1 MTREE
6 LNMFIKDM
14 FKKPIDRDIKGVI
27 KVGQDDD
34 SNVKQEL
41 DEYVVTR
48 ELSKH
53 FDSFFEAYRKGIAG
67 TTDKMGVWISGF
79 FGSGKSHFL
88 KILSYLLENREV
100 EGKRAIEYFNDKI
113 QDSMVWANMKLAGDT
128 SADVILFN
136 IDSKSDSDSK
146 ANKDSIVK
154 VFNKVFNEMQGFC
167 GSMPWIAELER
178 QMVVDGVYEDFKK
191 TFKDISGR
199 EWTEAREDFYYE
211 EDAIV
216 EALARSTKMSHE
228 AARNWYAKAEENYT
242 LSVDRFAKRVR
253 EYIERKG
260 NKHHVVFLVDE
271 IGQYIGDNSQ
281 LMLNLQTVVEDL
293 GTECGGKAWVIVT
306 SQQDIDSVT
315 KVKGNDFSKIQG
327 RFNTRL
333 SLSSANVDEVI
344 RKRILLKDD
353 VARDT
358 LKLLYEDKSAILKN
372 LITFSADTPE
382 KKVYKDGEDFAECY
396 PFIPYQF
403 NLLQQVLTSIR
414 IHGASGKHLAEGERS
429 MISSFQESAIKYM
442 NCEEG
447 TLIPFSAFYDTVEA
461 FLDSNIRTVIIHA
474 QENENL
480 NDFDVEL
487 LKVLFMIK
495 YVKEI
500 PANIENLATL
510 MVSHI
515 DEDKIDLK
523 KKIED
528 SLRRLVK
535 ETLVQK
541 NGDQYIFLTHEEQD
555 INREIKSISVDLGE
569 VIQKV
574 SEIVFE
580 EIYPDKKY
588 RYSSKYNFSF
598 NQVVDDRFFRGN
610 QGNDIGLKIIT
621 PYYDTGEELTDNELK
636 LMSMRENNLIVKL
649 PNDTTFLDEMEEV
662 LKIETFLRRKGG
674 TSLTQKIEE
683 IKDRKRRELVERK
696 DRVKRLLTEAIE
708 NADMYA
714 NSQRLEINKKDPV
727 EKINDGFKVLIEGIY
742 TKLGYINFF
751 TSAKDLYDIFSDNE
765 QITLTGVEAPN
776 KLAIEE
782 MAGYIERNTARNIP
796 VTMKTILGIY
806 EKAPYGW
813 LEEDIEWVIGKLFK
827 AQEIKL
833 QLNSQYL
840 DVQDRDI
847 VKYLTKRD
855 YADRLLVEKR
865 IKVPAHQISSA
876 KELCKE
882 LFNITA
888 VPSDEDGLM
897 KKFKELAKDEISK
910 IDKLLVYYKQIK
922 YPGKD
927 ILEEGKNTLEKVC
940 KIQDP
945 KEFYEELQKEKDI
958 LLDYADDSIDVKIF
972 FDSNQREF
980 FDKAV
985 HKINVYNSNKTYVLD
1000 KEVIDLVEQMKK
1012 IVESREPYSDIHKLP
1027 SLVDR
1032 FVVRFTELLEVECK
1046 PVRQVIENDYRKV
1059 IDELNKYEFKD
1070 VLYNKF
1076 KGRFDDLLDRLD
1088 HANNFYEA
1096 IAMKEES
1103 DRLKLRCFDDI
1114 SAEIAK
1120 IKAPTQ
1126 PTEHQDLGSP
1136 EIVNN
1141 PPKIYKKT
1149 INISIANILHG
1160 AKTIES
1166 EADIENV
1173 VNEIKNRLKS
1183 ELKDDIIIK
1192 LV

>member
-1 MTREE
+1 M
-6 LNMFIKDM
+6 LIKDM
-14 FKKPIDRDIKGVI
+14 FHKNIDRDIKGVI
-27 KVGQDDD
+27 KVGQADD
-34 SNVKQEL
+34 SNVYQEL
-41 DEYVVTR
+41 EEYVVTK
-48 ELSKH
+48 ELNKH
-53 FDSFFEAYRKGIAG
+53 FSDFFETYKKSIFG

-88 KILSYLLENREV
+88 KILSYLIENREV
-100 EGKRAIEYFNDKI
+100 NGKKAVEYFKDKI
-113 QDSMVWANMKLAGDT
+113 EDNMVLADMKLAGDA

-146 ANKDSIVK
+146 VNKDAIVK

-178 QMVVDGVYEDFKK
+178 QMVIDGVYEGFKR
-191 TFKDISGR
+191 TFKEISGR
-199 EWTEAREDFYYE
+199 DWEDAREDFYYE

-216 EALARSTKMSHE
+216 EALSKSTKMSVE
-228 AARNWYAKAEENYT
+228 AARNWYAKAEENYS
-242 LSVDRFAKRVR
+242 LSVDKFAKRVR
-253 EYIERKG
+253 EYIESKG
-260 NKHHVVFLVDE
+260 NNHHVIFLVDE
-271 IGQYIGDNSQ
+271 MGQYIGDNSQ

-293 GTECGGKAWVIVT
+293 GTECGGRAWVIVT

-327 RFNTRL
+327 RFNTRI

-344 RKRILLKDD
+344 RRRILRKKD
-353 VARDT
+353 VAKNT
-358 LKLLYEDKSAILKN
+358 LRLLSENKNAILKN
-372 LITFSADTPE
+372 LITFSSDTPE
-382 KKVYKDGEDFAECY
+382 KKVYKDSEDFAECY

-442 NCEEG
+442 NSEIG
-447 TLIPFSAFYDTVEA
+447 ILIPFSAFYDTIEA

-515 DEDKIDLK
+515 DEDKIALK
-523 KKIED
+523 KKIEE
-528 SLRRLVK
+528 SLKRLIR

-555 INREIKSISVDLGE
+555 INREIKNISVDLGE

-588 RYSSKYNFSF
+588 KYSSRYNFSF
-598 NQVVDDRFFRGN
+598 NQIVDDRFFRGN

-621 PYYDTGEELTDNELK
+621 PYYDTGVELTDNELK
-636 LMSMRENNLIVKL
+636 LMSARENNLIVKL
-649 PNDTTFLDEMEEV
+649 PNDTAFLEE
-662 LKIETFLRRKGG
+662 IEEILRIESFLRKKGG
-674 TSLTQKIEE
+674 VSLTQKIEE
-683 IKDRKRRELVERK
+683 IKDGKRREAAERK
-696 DRVKRLLTEAIE
+696 NRVILLLTEAIK

-714 NSQRLEINKKDPV
+714 NSQKLEIK
-727 EKINDGFKVLIEGIY
+727 EKHPAERINDGFKILIEGIY
-742 TKLGYINFF
+742 KKLDYIKHF
-751 TSAKDLYDIFSDNE
+751 TTTKDLYDIFADNE
-765 QITLTGVEAPN
+765 QFELNSGETQN
-776 KLAIEE
+776 KLALDEV
-782 MAGYIERNTARNIP
+782 AGYIERNTARNIP

-813 LEEDIEWVIGKLFK
+813 LEEDIEWLVAKLFK

-840 DVQDRDI
+840 DFQDREI
-847 VKYLTKRD
+847 VKYLTRRD
-855 YADRLLVEKR
+855 YADRLLIEKR
-865 IKVPAHQISSA
+865 IKVPAHQIINA
-876 KELCKE
+876 RELCKE

-897 KKFKELAKDEISK
+897 KKFKDLARDEIAK
-910 IDKLLVYYKQIK
+910 INELLVYYKQAK
-922 YPGKD
+922 YPGQGILIEGKE
-927 ILEEGKNTLEKVC
+927 ILERIC
-940 KIQDP
+940 KIKDAR
-945 KEFYEELQKEKDI
+945 EFYNELQKEKDA
-958 LLDYADDSIDVKIF
+958 LLDYADDSIDVKKF
-972 FDSNQREF
+972 FESNQKEF

-985 HKINVYNSNKTYVLD
+985 HKINIYNSNKTYVLD
-1000 KEVIDLVEQMKK
+1000 KEVVDLVEQMQK
-1012 IVESREPYSDIHKLP
+1012 IVKSHEPYSEIHKLP
-1027 SLVDR
+1027 DLIDR
-1032 FVVRFTELLEVECK
+1032 FVSRFTALLEEECK
-1046 PVRQVIENDYRKV
+1046 PIKQIIESDYNKVIE
-1059 IDELNKYEFKD
+1059 ELNKYEFKP
-1070 VLYNKF
+1070 VLFDRF
-1076 KGRFDDLLDRLD
+1076 KNRFEDLLNRLE

-1103 DRLKLRCFDDI
+1103 DRLKLRCFD
-1114 SAEIAK
+1114 EIA
-1120 IKAPTQ
+1120 A
-1126 PTEHQDLGSP
+1126 EHSKRKTAEPAIAFEEHSDTIVINYPPLRKK
-1136 EIVNN
+1136 EIV
-1141 PPKIYKKT
+1141 
-1149 INISIANILHG
+1149 NISIANILHG
-1160 AKTIES
+1160 TKSIES
-1166 EADIENV
+1166 EADIEDV
-1173 VNEIKNRLKS
+1173 VNEIRDRLKR
-1183 ELKDDIIIK
+1183 ELKEDVIIK